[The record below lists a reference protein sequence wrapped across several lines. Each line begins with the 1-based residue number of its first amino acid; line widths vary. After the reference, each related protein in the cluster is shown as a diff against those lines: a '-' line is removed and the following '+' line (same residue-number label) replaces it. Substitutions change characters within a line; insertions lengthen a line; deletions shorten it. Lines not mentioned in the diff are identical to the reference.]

1 MTCHNSDTGP
11 QNTMAETVRASWDP
25 EEEPTQHCENA
36 AAGMRKRKPCAQGHT
51 AGGGGVNKDQVLP
64 GQPQGHAAGKR
75 QRGRGPGPPRPPQG
89 HAAGGG
95 GVDEDQVLPG
105 LPQGHAAGKRRR
117 GGGPGPPRP
126 APRSR
131 GLQRVLQGQVGH
143 GHP

>member
-11 QNTMAETVRASWDP
+11 QNTMAQRVRASWDP
-25 EEEPTQHCENA
+25 EEEPTQHRENA

-64 GQPQGHAAGKR
+64 G
-75 QRGRGPGPPRPPQG
+75 PPQG

-105 LPQGHAAGKRRR
+105 PPQGHGGCSVSCR
-117 GGGPGPPRP
+117 GRWVMDTPELHC
-126 APRSR
+126 SME
-131 GLQRVLQGQVGH
+131 
-143 GHP
+143 